1 LMKLVQRF
9 KFAEQSK
16 KRTRPI
22 RPMSHLTSPPHRMRP
37 KDIVTEMYSKWMI
50 EPPADLAESAELSSS
65 FHFVAEELGIEVR
78 HDCAIQKELK
88 FLLMNGTHA
97 CFALLAIEYGFSE
110 LTTFGH
116 TAEGRSVLETTLD
129 EFCVVMKARF
139 PMFPQ
144 SELMETRSQFAKRIL
159 SHTKDVAAVL
169 SRLKP
174 DSYADLIA
182 DLGKKLTDPYDTLL
196 KVSGA
201 VSGDEFMIAHSY
213 GQDLK
218 EVEAELARLVGAIG
232 GSSQD
237 EDKPIGRRRRS

>member
-1 LMKLVQRF
+1 
-9 KFAEQSK
+9 
-16 KRTRPI
+16 
-22 RPMSHLTSPPHRMRP
+22 MRP

-201 VSGDEFMIAHSY
+201 VSGDEFMIGRALEVLK
-213 GQDLK
+213 DLLR
-218 EVEAELARLVGAIG
+218 AGFDIRELRNGDPL
-232 GSSQD
+232 S
-237 EDKPIGRRRRS
+237 